1 MKLNY
6 KRTFLVGFAF
16 LSICAFWQMYDT
28 VIPLILRDTYGMA
41 DGPAGIIMGLDN
53 AVALFL
59 LPLFG
64 SVSDGNRAP
73 KWVWFSLLGVGVV
86 SGLLSYLSGTAA
98 AGAWLNA
105 AFPSAALL
113 AGSLEIFEL
122 ITEILASIC
131 AAALVVLPLMTSLA
145 RKCAKLGRRIPYILF
160 GTIGAVLSMA
170 VLQYAEHYLGLL
182 FFGAAL
188 GILLIFMGAYRSPA
202 VALMPDVTP
211 KPLRSKGNAVINLM
225 GAVGGAFSL
234 VAINLLVQENVTG
247 EREYLYL
254 FLAVGVLMLI
264 AALTVV
270 FTVPEHKF
278 VQEMRDINYGVSQE
292 EDQSKSIEVDGK
304 QKLPPAV
311 RRSLILILATITLW
325 FFGYNAV
332 TTAFSKFAT
341 KMWASGL
348 EHVSNCLLVAT
359 AAAIISYMPIG
370 FLASRIGRKKTIIIG
385 LIVAA
390 ACFAFGAFYAQ
401 TFSLALYVMFAAVGF
416 AQAAVTV
423 NTFPMVWEI
432 SRYGNVGKYTGYYYT
447 CSMAAQI
454 VTPIVSGYLLQYV
467 GYNSLFPYA
476 AFFVALAIIPVA
488 LTKYGDSK
496 PGAPKD
502 KLEAFEGAD
511 D

>member
-16 LSICAFWQMYDT
+16 LSISAFWQMYDT
-28 VIPLILRDTYGMA
+28 VIPLILRDTYGML

-53 AVALFL
+53 VVALFL

-73 KWVWFSLLGVGVV
+73 KWVWFALLGAGVV
-86 SGLLSYLSGTAA
+86 SAALSFLAGSAGAA
-98 AGAWLNA
+98 AYLA
-105 AFPSAALL
+105 AGLPRL
-113 AGSLEIFEL
+113 AGSLPTIEL

-131 AAALVVLPLMTSLA
+131 AAALVVLPLMTFLA
-145 RKCAKLGRRIPYILF
+145 RKAAKLGRRIPYILF
-160 GTIGAVLSMA
+160 GTIGAVISMA

-211 KPLRSKGNAVINLM
+211 KPVRSKGNAIINLM

-234 VAINLLVQENVTG
+234 VAISALVFDGANGRT
-247 EREYLYL
+247 EYLYL
-254 FLAVGVLMLI
+254 FLAVGVLMLL

-270 FTVPEHKF
+270 FTVPEHKY
-278 VQEMRDINYGVSQE
+278 VEQMRAINYGVSEE
-292 EDQSKSIEVDGK
+292 EDQSKSIEVDGEE
-304 QKLPPAV
+304 KLPPAV
-311 RRSLILILATITLW
+311 RTSLILILATITLW
-325 FFGYNAV
+325 FLGYNAV
-332 TTAFSKFAT
+332 TTAFSKYAT
-341 KMWASGL
+341 KMWSSGL
-348 EHVSNCLLVAT
+348 EHVSRCLLVAT
-359 AAAIISYMPIG
+359 AVAIISYIPIG

-385 LIVAA
+385 LVVAT
-390 ACFAFGAFYAQ
+390 ACFIFGALWSK
-401 TFSLALYVMFAAVGF
+401 TFSLALYVMFGAVGF

-454 VTPIVSGYLLQYV
+454 VTPIVSGYLLQYL
-467 GYNSLFPYA
+467 GYGSLFPYA
-476 AFFVALAIIPVA
+476 AVFVALAIIPIA
-488 LTKYGDSK
+488 LAKYGDSK
-496 PGAPKD
+496 PGAPSS
-502 KLEAFEGAD
+502 KLEAMQGAD

>member
-28 VIPLILRDTYGMA
+28 IIPLILRDTYLLQ

-53 AVALFL
+53 VVALFL

-73 KWVWFSLLGVGVV
+73 KSVWFVMLGA
-86 SGLLSYLSGTAA
+86 GLVTGALSWLTGSAA
-98 AGAWLNA
+98 TSAWLA
-105 AFPSAALL
+105 ASLPWI
-113 AGSLEIFEL
+113 AGSLETIEL
-122 ITEILASIC
+122 ISEILASIC
-131 AAALVVLPLMTSLA
+131 AAALVVLPLMTFLA
-145 RKCAKLGRRIPYILF
+145 RLCAKLGRRIPYILF

-170 VLQYAEHYLGLL
+170 VLQYAEHFLGLL

-188 GILLIFMGAYRSPA
+188 GILLIFMGSFRSPA

-234 VAINLLVQENVTG
+234 VAINLLVRESVTG
-247 EREYLYL
+247 AREYLYL
-254 FLAVGVLMLI
+254 FLAVGVLMLL
-264 AALTVV
+264 AALTVAL
-270 FTVPEHKF
+270 TVPEHKY
-278 VQEMRDINYGVSQE
+278 VQQMRDINYGVSE
-292 EDQSKSIEVDGK
+292 EDDQGKAIEVDGK
-304 QKLPPAV
+304 EKLPPAV
-311 RRSLILILATITLW
+311 RTSLLLILATITLW

-332 TTAFSKFAT
+332 TTAFSKYAT
-341 KMWASGL
+341 KMWSSGL

-359 AAAIISYMPIG
+359 AAAIVSYLPIG
-370 FLASRIGRKKTIIIG
+370 FLASRIGRKKTILIG
-385 LIVAA
+385 LVIAT
-390 ACFAFGAFYAQ
+390 ACFIFGAIGAS
-401 TFSLALYVMFAAVGF
+401 TFSPALYVMFAAVGF

-467 GYNSLFPYA
+467 GYGSLFPYA
-476 AFFVALAIIPVA
+476 AIFVALAIIPVA

-496 PGAPKD
+496 PTKPQS
-502 KLEAFEGAD
+502 KLEAMQGAD

>member
-16 LSICAFWQMYDT
+16 LSISAFWQMYDT
-28 VIPLILRDTYGMA
+28 IIPLILRDTYTLP

-53 AVALFL
+53 VVALFL

-73 KWVWFSLLGVGVV
+73 KWVWFAMLGAGLVTGAISLLTGMPA
-86 SGLLSYLSGTAA
+86 SA
-98 AGAWLNA
+98 AWLVTV
-105 AFPSAALL
+105 FPWISASL
-113 AGSLEIFEL
+113 ATIEL
-122 ITEILASIC
+122 ISEILASIC
-131 AAALVVLPLMTSLA
+131 AAALVVLPLMTALA
-145 RKCAKLGRRIPYILF
+145 RASAKLGRRIPYILF

-170 VLQYAEHYLGLL
+170 ILQYAEHYLGLL

-188 GILLIFMGAYRSPA
+188 GILLIFMGSYRSPA

-211 KPLRSKGNAVINLM
+211 KPVRSKGNAIINLM

-234 VAINLLVQENVTG
+234 IAINLLVSEKVTG
-247 EREYLYL
+247 QREYLYL
-254 FLAVGVLMLI
+254 FLAVGVLMLL

-270 FTVPEHKF
+270 FTVPEHKY
-278 VQEMRDINYGVSQE
+278 VQEMRDISYGVSEE
-292 EDQSKSIEVDGK
+292 EDQSKAVEVDGK
-304 QKLPPAV
+304 EKLPPAV
-311 RRSLILILATITLW
+311 RTSLLLILATITLW

-348 EHVSNCLLVAT
+348 EQVANCLLIAT
-359 AAAIISYMPIG
+359 AAAIVSYLPIG

-385 LIVAA
+385 LIIAT
-390 ACFAFGAFYAQ
+390 ACFIFGAIGAN
-401 TFSLALYVMFAAVGF
+401 TFTPALYVMFAAVGF

-432 SRYGNVGKYTGYYYT
+432 SRFGNVGKYTGYYYT

-467 GYNSLFPYA
+467 GYNTLFPYA
-476 AFFVALAIIPVA
+476 AVFVFLAIIPVA
-488 LTKYGDSK
+488 LARYGDSK
-496 PGAPKD
+496 PGKPPS
-502 KLEAFEGAD
+502 KLEAMQGAD

>member
-28 VIPLILRDTYGMA
+28 IIPLILRDTYSLP

-53 AVALFL
+53 VVALFL

-73 KWVWFSLLGVGVV
+73 KWVWFAMLGAGVV
-86 SGLLSYLSGTAA
+86 TGALSWVTGSAVSS
-98 AGAWLNA
+98 AWLA
-105 AFPSAALL
+105 VRLPWI
-113 AGSLEIFEL
+113 AGSLDIIEL
-122 ITEILASIC
+122 ISEILASIC

-145 RKCAKLGRRIPYILF
+145 RACAKLGRRIPYILF

-170 VLQYAEHYLGLL
+170 VLQYAEHFLGLL

-234 VAINLLVQENVTG
+234 VAINLLVFESVSG

-254 FLAVGVLMLI
+254 FLAVGVLMLL
-264 AALTVV
+264 AALMVTL
-270 FTVPEHKF
+270 TVPEHKY
-278 VQEMRDINYGVSQE
+278 VQEMRDINYGVTEE
-292 EDQSKSIEVDGK
+292 EDQSKVIDVNGD
-304 QKLPPAV
+304 QKLPKDV
-311 RRSLILILATITLW
+311 RTSLVLILTTIALW

-332 TTAFSKFAT
+332 TTAFSKYAT
-341 KMWASGL
+341 KMWSSGL

-359 AAAIISYMPIG
+359 AAAIVSYLPIG

-385 LIVAA
+385 LIAATVCFIFGAVAA
-390 ACFAFGAFYAQ
+390 Q
-401 TFSLALYVMFAAVGF
+401 NFSPALYVMFAAVGF

-467 GYNSLFPYA
+467 GYNTLFPYA
-476 AFFVALAIIPVA
+476 ALFVALAIIPVA

-496 PGAPKD
+496 PGKPKD